1 MRDTN
6 FETWEE
12 PLKTIKNTYDER
24 MKRLDGVLFSKPE
37 NVSHIFESYKEKGD
51 ETQKKNVQQAI
62 REELIRQRDFMNKKL
77 LSVSKFNENAED
89 EREGTYIRIQNENTN
104 LINECNFLRKEK
116 HLIQNKVIFS
126 KDSIDLHHII

>member
-12 PLKTIKNTYDER
+12 PLKAIKNTYDER
-24 MKRLDGVLFSKPE
+24 MKHLDEILFSKPE
-37 NVSHIFESYKEKGD
+37 TMSNVFENYKEKGD

-62 REELIRQRDFMNKKL
+62 REELMRQRDFMNKKL
-77 LSVSKFNENAED
+77 LSVSKFNENAEE

-116 HLIQNKVIFS
+116 HLIQNKVTIQFLS
-126 KDSIDLHHII
+126 LFTKN